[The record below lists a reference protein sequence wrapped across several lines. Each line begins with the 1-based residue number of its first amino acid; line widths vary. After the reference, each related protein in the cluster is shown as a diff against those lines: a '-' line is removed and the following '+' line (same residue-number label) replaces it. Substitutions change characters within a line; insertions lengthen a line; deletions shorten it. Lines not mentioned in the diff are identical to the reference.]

1 MGFLNR
7 IFGGPGSD
15 EPQPDIS
22 FGRYSDSYKTE
33 ENYKAWDRSLE
44 SFENEEYM
52 ECYRQFF
59 LYLGDENERNVKF
72 WEDGEGIRFELY
84 QGSKKICGY
93 ADEKKL
99 KAEAKVAKTESFNV
113 GFMRRL
119 MEQNFDLKYSRF
131 ALDRD
136 DNLTIVF
143 DTYSLDGSPYKLYY
157 SLKEVATNADKQD
170 DLLLDEFKMLEPVDT
185 SHLTELPLHE
195 KEVKYN
201 FLVKQIS
208 DAFAVIDNGKLDT
221 DQYPG
226 GIAYLLLNLI
236 YRLDYLIKPEG
247 YMMETLERANRLYFA
262 KDDQNTIQ
270 KIHNLR
276 KELQKLLD
284 RPKEQFFKEMYRVI
298 STFGITAPV
307 NHDRIVNLVNNDLPN
322 MDWYQEHGHEEVALS
337 IPGFIV
343 GYSLFNYAVP
353 KPIRDLFHLFFKIT
367 EANYFRDLGF
377 TELYYEPE
385 NNKFNKRS
393 IRRAIDHIVSN
404 NRHKYHKLVPNTAL
418 LNYTSLSEFSKSF
431 LKLIKDLDMTKV
443 E

>member
-1 MGFLNR
+1 MGLFNR
-7 IFGGPGSD
+7 IFGSQHSE
-15 EPQPDIS
+15 EPQPDIT

-33 ENYKAWDRSLE
+33 ENYKAWDEALE
-44 SFENEEYM
+44 SFENEKYM
-52 ECYRQFF
+52 DCYKQFF
-59 LYLGDENERNVKF
+59 RYLGDQEAGNVKY
-72 WEDGEGIRFELY
+72 WEEDKGIRFELY
-84 QGSKKICGY
+84 QGSKKICGF
-93 ADEKKL
+93 ADAKKL

-131 ALDRD
+131 ALDQE
-136 DNLTIVF
+136 NTLTIVF

-157 SLKEVATNADKQD
+157 ALKEVATNADKQD

-195 KEVKYN
+195 KEAKYN
-201 FLVKQIS
+201 FIIQQIQS
-208 DAFAVIDNGKLDT
+208 AFEVIDNGKLDV

-236 YRLDYLIKPEG
+236 YKLDYLIKPEG

-262 KDDQNTIQ
+262 KDDKNTIQ

-284 RPKEQFFKEMYRVI
+284 RPKEEFFKEMYRVI

-307 NHDRIVNLVNNDLPN
+307 NHDRIVNLINNDLVN
-322 MDWYQEHGHEEVALS
+322 MDWYQEHEHNKVALA

-343 GYSLFNYAVP
+343 GYSMFNYAIP
-353 KPIRDLFHLFFKIT
+353 KPAKDLFHLYFQIT
-367 EANYFRDLGF
+367 ESDYFKSLGF
-377 TELYYEPE
+377 SYNFYDTETE
-385 NNKFNKRS
+385 KFDK
-393 IRRAIDHIVSN
+393 RAIRKVIDQIVATN
-404 NRHKYHKLVPNTAL
+404 KYKYTKLSPNLSLINYNSVIEFAKSY
-418 LNYTSLSEFSKSF
+418 LNMMKN
-431 LKLIKDLDMTKV
+431 LDMTKV

>member
-1 MGFLNR
+1 MGFFNR
-7 IFGGPGSD
+7 IFGSTGSD

-33 ENYKAWDRSLE
+33 DNYKAWDKSLE
-44 SFENEEYM
+44 SFENKEYM

-59 LYLGDENERNVKF
+59 LYLGDEDERNVKF
-72 WEDGEGIRFELY
+72 WEEGEGIRFELY
-84 QGSKKICGY
+84 QGSKKICGF
-93 ADEKKL
+93 ADAKKL

-136 DNLTIVF
+136 NNLTIVF

-185 SHLTELPLHE
+185 SHLTALPLHE
-195 KEVKYN
+195 KEVKHS
-201 FLVKQIS
+201 FLTQRIKN
-208 DAFAVIDNGKLDT
+208 AFTVIDEGKLDM

-226 GIAYLLLNLI
+226 GVAYLLLDLI

-276 KELQKLLD
+276 KEIQKLLD

-307 NHDRIVNLVNNDLPN
+307 NHDRIVNLINNDLPN
-322 MDWYQEHGHEEVALS
+322 MDWYQEQGHHEIALA

-343 GYSLFNYAVP
+343 GYSMFNYAVP
-353 KPIRDLFHLFFKIT
+353 KPIRDLFHLYFKIS
-367 EANYFRDLGF
+367 ESVYFKNLGF
-377 TELYYEPE
+377 TELLYDADQ
-385 NNKFNKRS
+385 NKFNKRS
-393 IRRAIDHIVSN
+393 IRRAIDHIASV
-404 NRHKYHKLVPNTAL
+404 NRYKYNKLAPNTTL
-418 LNYTSLSEFSKSF
+418 LNYSSLSNFSKSY
-431 LKLIKDLDMTKV
+431 LNMIKDLDMTKS